1 MTIKQMEYY
10 ISVIESGSITKAA
23 ELQFVAQPALS
34 QQLKAMEKELG
45 GPLLIRSNKGIKAT
59 VFGQTMYA
67 AFKKILL
74 IYHQARNEL
83 VTANITQYELHIG
96 CMGADDRILLP
107 KIVQSFREKYPESL
121 FSVGVGNLTIL
132 EEQLEKGSIDIALCC
147 MSEGFQNMLFN
158 HTRIMKMEN
167 SFQNVIVYKGHP
179 LYSRE
184 SITIHELD
192 KESVIYYLL
201 GEHAKAIKKLDSI
214 FESHKS
220 MPRAVYYARDFDTLL
235 LMVQV
240 HMGIGFLVGS
250 IPPSTNLPED
260 LKVVPIA
267 DSIQHEEL
275 YAFWKTTNRNP
286 GIPAFL
292 NVLDAFAE

>member
-158 HTRIMKMEN
+158 QYKM
-167 SFQNVIVYKGHP
+167 
-179 LYSRE
+179 
-184 SITIHELD
+184 
-192 KESVIYYLL
+192 
-201 GEHAKAIKKLDSI
+201 
-214 FESHKS
+214 
-220 MPRAVYYARDFDTLL
+220 
-235 LMVQV
+235 
-240 HMGIGFLVGS
+240 
-250 IPPSTNLPED
+250 
-260 LKVVPIA
+260 
-267 DSIQHEEL
+267 
-275 YAFWKTTNRNP
+275 
-286 GIPAFL
+286 L
-292 NVLDAFAE
+292 NVLNEVLDKLINETGV